1 MRRAA
6 ALAAALA
13 ALVAPAAAAAHPA
26 LVRTDPTAGAVEDTA
41 PPRVALTFAD
51 PVEPDFSAVSVT
63 NASGERQTVGAPRRA
78 PGDPRTLLA
87 PVGTLA
93 EGWYLVYWRTVADDG
108 HPGRGAF
115 TFAVGPNPGPAPAF
129 VVPSTEESS
138 ATPKLVAARWIGLLA
153 ALAAIG
159 LFCVALLSRTR
170 VVVIA
175 FAVAAGVALVAIPV
189 YAELATA
196 ELSLRS
202 AFDVGKVLPDIQ
214 DSALG
219 RRWAVDLELGML
231 VFTVLAAVALRR
243 RSRIVGWA
251 ALAAGAAA
259 LLAPAI
265 QAEVDADHRAASD
278 VFAWLHLGGATLWI
292 GGVAGLL
299 LTRRLDTRMVRLG
312 LAAILVVLASGVAAS
327 ALEVPSFSSLW
338 DTSYGQA
345 LLVKAALLA
354 LAAGLWAWKRLNALQ
369 AVVLAAAVLASAVL
383 VSVPAPKSASA
394 AARSAAV
401 GPGPVAHT
409 AEQNGYRV
417 ELSVDPNRAAVPN
430 RFDLKI
436 TKDGEPVR
444 DAKVTAGFS
453 MLDMEMGRQSY
464 PLPEVAP
471 GVYRRDAPA
480 LVMVGRWGLEFD
492 VDPPDGPPFTVTV
505 VDHAAG

>member
-6 ALAAALA
+6 AVAAVLA
-13 ALVAPAAAAAHPA
+13 ALVAPAAASAHPA
-26 LVRTDPTAGAVEDTA
+26 LVRTDPTAGAIEDTS
-41 PPRVALTFAD
+41 PPRIALTFAD
-51 PVEPDFSAVSVT
+51 PVEPGFSAISVT
-63 NASGERQTVGAPRRA
+63 NAKGERQTAGAPSHA

-87 PVGTLA
+87 TVGPLT
-93 EGWYLVYWRTVADDG
+93 EGWYLVYWRTVGDDG

-115 TFAVGPNPGPAPAF
+115 TLAIGPNPGPAPAF

-138 ATPKLVAARWIGLLA
+138 ATAKLVAARWIALLA

-170 VVVIA
+170 ALVIA
-175 FAVAAGVALVAIPV
+175 FAVAAGVALVALPV

-202 AFDVGKVLPDIQ
+202 AFDLGGVVPDLR

-219 RRWAVDLELGML
+219 RRFLDLELGLL
-231 VFTVLAAVALRR
+231 VFTVLAAVALRL
-243 RSRIVGWA
+243 RSRVAGWI
-251 ALAAGAAA
+251 ALAAGGAA
-259 LLAPAI
+259 LLAPAA
-265 QAEVDADHRAASD
+265 QAETDADHHAASV
-278 VFAWLHLGGATLWI
+278 VFAWLHLGAAALWI
-292 GGVAGLL
+292 GAAAALL
-299 LTRRLDTRMVRLG
+299 LTRRLDARTARIG
-312 LAAILVVLASGVAAS
+312 LAALLVVLASGVAAS
-327 ALEVPSFSSLW
+327 ALELPSFSSLW

-345 LLVKAALLA
+345 LLVKGALFA
-354 LAAGLWAWKRLNALQ
+354 LAAGLWVWKRLNALQ
-369 AVVLAAAVLASAVL
+369 AAALAGAVLVSAIL

-394 AARSAAV
+394 AAKSAAV

-409 AEQNGYRV
+409 AEENGYRV

-471 GVYRRDAPA
+471 GVYRHEGPA
-480 LVMVGRWGLEFD
+480 LVMVGRWGLEFE
-492 VDPPDGPPFTVTV
+492 VDPPGGTPFTVTV
-505 VDHAAG
+505 VDHAGG